1 MTPAGVM
8 ESRRLPGS
16 GAGPSPDRLM
26 IGSEGALGVITE
38 AWMRL
43 QDRPSFRA
51 SASVR
56 YKDFGAATEAVR
68 ALSQSWL
75 FPTNCRLLD
84 AGEAELNQAGDGSEH
99 ILVLGFESADHPV
112 EPWMARALELAA
124 DYGGVW
130 DNPGEA
136 GDSHK
141 AGAVGA

>member
-56 YKDFGAATEAVR
+56 
-68 ALSQSWL
+68 
-75 FPTNCRLLD
+75 
-84 AGEAELNQAGDGSEH
+84 
-99 ILVLGFESADHPV
+99 
-112 EPWMARALELAA
+112 
-124 DYGGVW
+124 
-130 DNPGEA
+130 
-136 GDSHK
+136 
-141 AGAVGA
+141 